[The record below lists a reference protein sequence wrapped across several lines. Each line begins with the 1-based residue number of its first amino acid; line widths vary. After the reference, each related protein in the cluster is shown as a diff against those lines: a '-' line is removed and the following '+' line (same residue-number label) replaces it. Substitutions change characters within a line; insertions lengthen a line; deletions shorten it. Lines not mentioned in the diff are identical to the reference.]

1 MSNNTQNPDNIDK
14 TLKPDVAADK
24 TLKPDVAV
32 ADKTLKPDIIDKTL
46 KPDAAADKTLKPQA
60 VADKTLSSQVADK
73 TLRPAGSDASIKRE
87 IKELEESSKDVESEY
102 LLNGVTY
109 KTVKVLST
117 SSGEARIL
125 LVENK
130 GQQYVL
136 KLYYY
141 GQHPD
146 HEILEMIHKVAGSGL
161 LVDIIAHGYWTNP
174 KRTDEQLD
182 FELMNYCSGGSLDKI
197 NLRGNEEKF
206 REIAIRAASSIDFL
220 NKHNILHRDIK
231 PGNFFFTDDSQ
242 TSLVLGDFGIAVKC
256 PQNGSCRVDTARTP
270 IYAAPEFYTHVPGE
284 RPDIDIKSDYYSL
297 GITLLSIWMGEANIA
312 GSESVLL
319 KNKLNETLPYPTDM
333 SAHTLSLIKALTRL
347 MPNKR
352 CGFTE
357 IVRWAKGENIFKDE
371 KAESDE
377 AQLNIVFNSGKKQVA
392 HTPEELAAFML
403 ADQELAIKYLYT
415 GKITKWFNDA
425 KRPELAVNIESIV
438 ETLYPKDKTA
448 GLYAACYMLDPAMP
462 YTDVKGKKLDST
474 EQIAQSLVDN
484 FAHYS
489 KVLSNPND
497 PLYIYL
503 NVSGLKSISD
513 TYPKLFKADSRRAL
527 WQLIYALNP
536 QAPFY
541 ISMEDGK
548 TVACNNGDEILKAV
562 YESVPTEDSWDDL
575 RSEMFF
581 VWLAQR
587 DPAVAG
593 KIRSRLKGLDNKN
606 MALTWYVLYSL
617 NPKVSYML
625 QLDETA
631 SDYYF
636 THSQVADFI
645 NLCLIDYLVLDGE
658 PDTIIRNLTDIK
670 DTRLYYYFKSKEIY
684 DDKIDWISYCMDVES
699 KENSRK
705 NGPYSWIYGAF
716 KAIKGLDFKP
726 YYYFPKSKILVTSL
740 DELKKVPSSEIKEEL
755 DKRYLEEWIATF
767 FQEDPYADL
776 SQKFTYE
783 KLTVKY
789 LEFIEKLDKKNVNV
803 SNFRKATT
811 IVEKNKKKVRSAYG
825 WFLLMRLLL
834 GVLCFVPIIAFI
846 VALIWFGLP
855 FDSNPLSGFSAPA
868 IIGMT
873 ILFSLVVWFVGD
885 FDSCLGSVIV
895 GAIAAVVVYYALYF
909 ALELIMPVAR
919 WIMVALLALLG
930 FYILRSCY
938 LKLPTKRSANKLL
951 FNPTFEESG
960 LEPLHFTYRA
970 QAGSYFDSS
979 IADASFDY
987 VDYLKKNMK
996 SFAIRAIPVTL
1007 LVCGLAYVFVL
1018 FTPALSNVLPLK
1030 DMVTAESSLQGE
1042 WTGTFEGRPA
1052 TLEITE
1058 VDGDNLKAVIN
1069 VQYSNMISEQLEGTV
1084 DMENMLI
1091 HFDDVVSNGNLD
1103 GRYDAILSDDLK
1115 SFEGMYENYTTKKQ
1129 VKISFSK

>member
-14 TLKPDVAADK
+14 TLKPDMAADK
-24 TLKPDVAV
+24 TLKPDVAE

-46 KPDAAADKTLKPQA
+46 KPDAAADKTLKPQV

-497 PLYIYL
+497 P
-503 NVSGLKSISD
+503 
-513 TYPKLFKADSRRAL
+513 F
-527 WQLIYALNP
+527 IYALNP

-562 YESVPTEDSWDDL
+562 YESVPTDDSWDDL

-606 MALTWYVLYSL
+606 MSLTWYVLYSL

-755 DKRYLEEWIATF
+755 DKHYLEEWIATF

-811 IVEKNKKKVRSAYG
+811 IVEKNKKKVRTAYG